1 MPRADA
7 RCQRDK
13 NARSIV
19 SRIRTDARNAASLT
33 VQHIASPRHANPPA
47 SSRTVRITHCQESF
61 MPMNAE
67 ISQDVLNRLL
77 SESIGSPDLSDD
89 KLVDLSSNLLSLSC
103 VYTSCH
109 NCRE

>member
-1 MPRADA
+1 
-7 RCQRDK
+7 
-13 NARSIV
+13 
-19 SRIRTDARNAASLT
+19 
-33 VQHIASPRHANPPA
+33 
-47 SSRTVRITHCQESF
+47 

-77 SESIGSPDLSDD
+77 IESIGSPDLSDK